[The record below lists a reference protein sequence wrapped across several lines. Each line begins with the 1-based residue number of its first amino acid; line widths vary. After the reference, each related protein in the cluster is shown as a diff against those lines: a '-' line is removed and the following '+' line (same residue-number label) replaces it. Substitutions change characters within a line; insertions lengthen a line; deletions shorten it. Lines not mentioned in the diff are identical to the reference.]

1 MVLYLVKMFGVSLGL
16 TLVIEEVAALVW
28 GIRKRKDLLLICL
41 VNIMTNPAAVFLAWI
56 WRMYMPP
63 GAGKIVFYL
72 LVEAA
77 VVITEGR
84 IYRAYLQGSRHPMK
98 YSLAANGCS
107 FFLGLLIG

>member
-1 MVLYLVKMFGVSLGL
+1 
-16 TLVIEEVAALVW
+16 
-28 GIRKRKDLLLICL
+28 
-41 VNIMTNPAAVFLAWI
+41 
-56 WRMYMPP
+56 MPP